1 MGRLSIS
8 LPQNAL
14 LTIYKCLVTFH
25 LDCRDILYD
34 KPNKKNFQ
42 SKLEKVQYRSCLA
55 ITGAI

>member
-1 MGRLSIS
+1 MRRLSIS

-14 LTIYKCLVTFH
+14 LTINKCLVTSH
-25 LDCRDILYD
+25 LDCRDSLYD
-34 KPNKKNFQ
+34 KLNKEHFQ

>member
-14 LTIYKCLVTFH
+14 LTINKCLVTSH

-42 SKLEKVQYRSCLA
+42 SK
-55 ITGAI
+55 